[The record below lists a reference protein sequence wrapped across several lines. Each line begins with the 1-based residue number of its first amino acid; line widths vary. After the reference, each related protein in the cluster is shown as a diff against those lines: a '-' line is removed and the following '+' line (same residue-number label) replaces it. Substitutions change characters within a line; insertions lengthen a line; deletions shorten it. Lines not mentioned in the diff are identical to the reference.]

1 MRVLRGWEGGFEC
14 IKLNQ
19 AHCNKAS
26 FKDQQLKTTDLQSS
40 IFIFFIL
47 FKAFHFKM
55 NKLFIN
61 LLDKLIFT
69 VFGMH
74 CLSISSMHI

>member
-1 MRVLRGWEGGFEC
+1 MY

-26 FKDQQLKTTDLQSS
+26 FKDQQDNRFTKLHFYFFYLKH
-40 IFIFFIL
+40 FIL
-47 FKAFHFKM
+47 KM

>member
-1 MRVLRGWEGGFEC
+1 MY

-26 FKDQQLKTTDLQSS
+26 FKDQQDNRFTKLHFYFFYLKH
-40 IFIFFIL
+40 FIL
-47 FKAFHFKM
+47 KM

-61 LLDKLIFT
+61 LLDKLISLFLVCIVYQFLQCIYKYVHT
-69 VFGMH
+69 H
-74 CLSISSMHI
+74 